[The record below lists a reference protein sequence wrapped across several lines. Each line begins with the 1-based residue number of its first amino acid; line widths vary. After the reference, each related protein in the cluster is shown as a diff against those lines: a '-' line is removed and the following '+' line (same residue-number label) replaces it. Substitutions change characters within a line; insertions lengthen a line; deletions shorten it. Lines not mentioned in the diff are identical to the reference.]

1 MSFHLELVYLSGF
14 FEILLGFML
23 LFNKYRTIAAKGK
36 DLVDN
41 SVNNLRLCLDKDD
54 KYIKY
59 TNIIVI
65 EKQIGPNA
73 SARVVEGTIKGYF
86 LGRYG
91 DSCPNLMTV
100 PPVYKGKYLNSPVKG
115 PKLKKWCVDIEYHP
129 KPIKGD
135 WNGSGMHANFSNSVL
150 REAGSKEVYDK
161 ICEAF
166 APVIKEHMAVYGA
179 YNEERLTGKHE
190 TAAHDEFSYGVS
202 DRGASIRIPIATVEN
217 DWKGWLEDRRPASN
231 GDPYK
236 IAGRIIKTVKS
247 ADV

>member
-1 MSFHLELVYLSGF
+1 MQTEFSHSPKTPKGYTYLFRNPSCDKKRLVIGIDPGECNLGMCCAGVTTTNQLRIMRIDSF
-14 FEILLGFML
+14 
-23 LFNKYRTIAAKGK
+23 RTIAAKGK

-41 SVNNLRLCLDKDD
+41 SVNNLRLCLDKYD

-115 PKLKKWCVDIEYHP
+115 PKLKKWCVDIGRVILTVHGIRYQKYEAHVLSMNSKLDDCYDSLLMIICVFMLILSMNLPEY
-129 KPIKGD
+129 I
-135 WNGSGMHANFSNSVL
+135 L
-150 REAGSKEVYDK
+150 DK
-161 ICEAF
+161 Q
-166 APVIKEHMAVYGA
+166 Y
-179 YNEERLTGKHE
+179 
-190 TAAHDEFSYGVS
+190 
-202 DRGASIRIPIATVEN
+202 
-217 DWKGWLEDRRPASN
+217 
-231 GDPYK
+231 
-236 IAGRIIKTVKS
+236 
-247 ADV
+247 